1 MTSNINQNNN
11 YLNATQDSFLTNKN
25 NIQNSPCPSSNSKQ
39 IPISPKISMN
49 DLTNNSSNNELLE
62 KIEKLNSN
70 SINEYINS
78 LLRDIRELKNENQE
92 LKINFVQ
99 VSELRERE
107 IKNYEKEINVLK
119 SNIEILEQEK
129 KRHITQNIIEKEALE
144 NQINIINNENE
155 LLCKRIKEV
164 TDKNEE
170 LQKINFDLNLKI
182 MNKNKRDFKTKGK
195 QSANSITNKNNIR
208 KNYNTYINNN
218 INNNKNYKNKNNESN
233 IRLSKDNKS
242 KNKNND
248 QKLVNNSNKINYNI
262 KNNNFINNNK
272 SYETKNIILS
282 TNNPFKFNVNF
293 GKNNNYLKTQ
303 TNENSNNNINIDN
316 NINNNKILL
325 SQNSQNK
332 YIPEKY
338 TKFTEN
344 SENFKNANINAEK
357 ENIDIQ
363 DLNSNYKN
371 NNNIVNLKDKSVE
384 INIKDEAK
392 KVEEENKSDD
402 IFNESQC
409 SVKLQKTYTELINK
423 MKSGNLTEEESRDI
437 KMKLEI
443 IEDALNS

>member
-1 MTSNINQNNN
+1 M
-11 YLNATQDSFLTNKN
+11 
-25 NIQNSPCPSSNSKQ
+25 
-39 IPISPKISMN
+39 
-49 DLTNNSSNNELLE
+49 
-62 KIEKLNSN
+62 
-70 SINEYINS
+70 
-78 LLRDIRELKNENQE
+78 
-92 LKINFVQ
+92 
-99 VSELRERE
+99 
-107 IKNYEKEINVLK
+107 
-119 SNIEILEQEK
+119 
-129 KRHITQNIIEKEALE
+129 
-144 NQINIINNENE
+144 
-155 LLCKRIKEV
+155 
-164 TDKNEE
+164 
-170 LQKINFDLNLKI
+170 
-182 MNKNKRDFKTKGK
+182 
-195 QSANSITNKNNIR
+195 
-208 KNYNTYINNN
+208 
-218 INNNKNYKNKNNESN
+218 
-233 IRLSKDNKS
+233 
-242 KNKNND
+242 
-248 QKLVNNSNKINYNI
+248 
-262 KNNNFINNNK
+262 
-272 SYETKNIILS
+272 
-282 TNNPFKFNVNF
+282 
-293 GKNNNYLKTQ
+293 KTQ

>member
-195 QSANSITNKNNIR
+195 QSVNSITNKNNIR

-218 INNNKNYKNKNNESN
+218 INNNKNYKNKNN
-233 IRLSKDNKS
+233 
-242 KNKNND
+242 
-248 QKLVNNSNKINYNI
+248 
-262 KNNNFINNNK
+262 
-272 SYETKNIILS
+272 
-282 TNNPFKFNVNF
+282 
-293 GKNNNYLKTQ
+293 
-303 TNENSNNNINIDN
+303 
-316 NINNNKILL
+316 
-325 SQNSQNK
+325 
-332 YIPEKY
+332 
-338 TKFTEN
+338 
-344 SENFKNANINAEK
+344 
-357 ENIDIQ
+357 
-363 DLNSNYKN
+363 
-371 NNNIVNLKDKSVE
+371 
-384 INIKDEAK
+384 
-392 KVEEENKSDD
+392 
-402 IFNESQC
+402 
-409 SVKLQKTYTELINK
+409 
-423 MKSGNLTEEESRDI
+423 
-437 KMKLEI
+437 
-443 IEDALNS
+443 